1 MSRRPKAKGDS
12 LGDRVWNRQTTPVEA
27 LDPWSQ
33 ERFRK
38 AAERWNRLQ
47 KAHRATVQSMW
58 LGTMLTQ
65 FDHDD
70 LAVLAAV
77 GYLSVADCDLLARAE
92 TFGPP
97 PLPGEP
103 DGPPSEAPA

>member
-12 LGDRVWNRQTTPVEA
+12 LGDRVWNRQATPVEA

-77 GYLSVADCDLLARAE
+77 GFLSVADCDLLARAE

-97 PLPGEP
+97 PPPGEP